1 MEGLLTEE
9 MIKERKMEYTNEADK
24 MMANSIEITETLPSP
39 RIIKTHLPMDMLPP
53 DLIDTCKVIFVCRN
67 PKDCCVSY
75 YHHYLNIPKYK
86 FKGSFEDFANCFM
99 DGTLELSNKFCF
111 SPLNIYSTKKIKIT
125 KDLMILRIIYVYI

>member
-9 MIKERKMEYTNEADK
+9 MIKERKTEHSNEADK
-24 MMANSIEITETLPSP
+24 MMANSFEVTENLPSP

-86 FKGSFEDFANCFM
+86 FKGSFDDFANCFM
-99 DGTLELSNKFCF
+99 AGTLELGNYWTMLKVRY
-111 SPLNIYSTKKIKIT
+111 LDYKIK
-125 KDLMILRIIYVYI
+125 